1 VRGAIQEL
9 EHIHAEIAAVRSTA
23 ATEQKRLQVVVAEKL
38 SLIHAAKASL
48 VAHGFTG
55 ELPEDIQLYCPTTH
69 CHCHCTSCTCWY
81 CYCDR
86 PHNCYYLGD
95 TSNVHAGADDAGHA
109 AVRAASCEETAL
121 R

>member
-1 VRGAIQEL
+1 VQVAISDL
-9 EHIHAEIAAVRSTA
+9 EIVHTEIADVRKTA
-23 ATEQKRLQVVVAEKL
+23 ASEQKRFQVIVAEEL

-48 VAHGFTG
+48 VAHGFKG

-86 PHNCYYLGD
+86 PRNCYYLRD
-95 TSNVHAGADDAGHA
+95 TSNVHAGADDASDA
-109 AVRAASCEETAL
+109 AA
-121 R
+121 